1 MILHCRQVFSN
12 LLNFFASPDGGS
24 MLTESESGH
33 SHHHSTGIRWVDL
46 IVASSA
52 IFISIVSL
60 VVSIGHGRTMEQLV
74 NENRKMVAGST
85 MPFLTTEGSQ
95 FDSVTH
101 HPRLR
106 LILKNGGVGPAR
118 VDWFEVR
125 YKGVPYS
132 SLAALLHACC
142 LSALPKSNVIAGA
155 LYSSVTGTMI
165 SQRESVDF
173 IDLGPGTDLDLM
185 SALNAA
191 RRDIT
196 LSACYCSVLDECW
209 QTDFSSSRPK
219 RVEECHA
226 PPDNTLW

>member
-1 MILHCRQVFSN
+1 
-12 LLNFFASPDGGS
+12 

-33 SHHHSTGIRWVDL
+33 SHHHGTGIHWVDL

-60 VVSIGHGRTMEQLV
+60 AVSIGHGRTMEQLV

-85 MPFLTTEGSQ
+85 MPFLTTFGSQ
-95 FDSVTH
+95 FDPVTGQ
-101 HPRLR
+101 PRLR

-118 VDWFEVR
+118 IDWFEVR

-132 SLAALLHACC
+132 SKDALLRACCLAAL
-142 LSALPKSNVIAGA
+142 PKGNVIPGAFYSNV
-155 LYSSVTGTMI
+155 SGTMI
-165 SQRESVDF
+165 SQRESIDF
-173 IDLGPGTDLDLM
+173 IELGPGTGLDLM
-185 SALNAA
+185 TALNAA

-196 LSACYCSVLDECW
+196 LNACYCSVLDECW
-209 QTDFSSSRPK
+209 QTDFSSSHPR

>member
-1 MILHCRQVFSN
+1 
-12 LLNFFASPDGGS
+12 

-33 SHHHSTGIRWVDL
+33 SHHHSTGIHWVDL

-60 VVSIGHGRTMEQLV
+60 AVSIGHGRVMEQLV
-74 NENRKMVAGST
+74 KENQKMVAGST
-85 MPFLTTEGSQ
+85 MPFLTEFGSQ
-95 FDSVTH
+95 FDSVTGQH
-101 HPRLR
+101 RLR

-118 VDWFEVR
+118 IEWFEVR

-132 SLAALLHACC
+132 SEDALLHACC
-142 LSALPKSNVIAGA
+142 LSALPKGNLNSDA
-155 LYSSVTGTMI
+155 LQSSGVSGTMLP
-165 SQRESVDF
+165 QRESIDF
-173 IDLGPGTDLDLM
+173 IDLRPGTGLDLM
-185 SALNAA
+185 NALDAA

-196 LSACYCSVLDECW
+196 YNACYCSVLDECW
-209 QTDFSSSRPK
+209 QTDFSSSHPK

>member
-1 MILHCRQVFSN
+1 
-12 LLNFFASPDGGS
+12 

-85 MPFLTTEGSQ
+85 MPFLTVGGSQ
-95 FDSVTH
+95 FDSKDRR
-101 HPRLR
+101 RLL

-118 VDWFEVR
+118 IEWFEVR

-132 SLAALLHACC
+132 SEDALLHSCC
-142 LSALPKSNVIAGA
+142 LSALPKGSVPSGAFYANV
-155 LYSSVTGTMI
+155 SGTMLP
-165 SQRESVDF
+165 QRESIEF
-173 IDLGPGTDLDLM
+173 INFQPEVNKDLIDALD
-185 SALNAA
+185 AA

-196 LSACYCSVLDECW
+196 FNACYCSVLDECW
-209 QTDFSSSRPK
+209 QTDFSSSHPK